1 MAETKPAAKK
11 PRAPSVLDQATAA
24 ELSGLLRRNWSAPG
38 CEASPRALSVFEVRQ
53 ASWSG
58 RRRI

>member
-24 ELSGLLRRNWSAPG
+24 ELRATSRRRNWSAP
-38 CEASPRALSVFEVRQ
+38 E
-53 ASWSG
+53 
-58 RRRI
+58 